1 VEREVGQRV
10 GGTQGQRSGGRFP
23 IRSRAH
29 AERWAQWQI
38 ERAGV
43 AAAAAAVAIIAARVI
58 ALRREVLG

>member
-10 GGTQGQRSGGRFP
+10 GGTQGQRSSGRFP
-23 IRSRAH
+23 IGSRAH

-43 AAAAAAVAIIAARVI
+43 AAAAAVAIIAARVI